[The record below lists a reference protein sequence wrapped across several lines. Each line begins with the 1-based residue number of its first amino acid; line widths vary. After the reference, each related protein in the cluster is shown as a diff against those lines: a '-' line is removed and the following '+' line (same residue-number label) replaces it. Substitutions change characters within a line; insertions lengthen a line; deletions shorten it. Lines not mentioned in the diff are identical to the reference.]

1 MARPAG
7 SGDLLR
13 SHSYTL
19 AMSLSDTSVLSITQS
34 LLSAGVLNRHE
45 CDAVHA
51 KATPLE
57 KVSALTA
64 TMMRKGPSA
73 YPNFYGALEEC
84 DPALYEQ
91 LTGIKARRPQIHPQT
106 PATTTAPSDST
117 VTYISIYDSTIT
129 NSIVGNDNELHL
141 PTTSYPVAR
150 EEG

>member
-1 MARPAG
+1 
-7 SGDLLR
+7 
-13 SHSYTL
+13 
-19 AMSLSDTSVLSITQS
+19 MSLSDTSVLSITQS

-84 DPALYEQ
+84 DPTLYEQ
-91 LTGIKARRPQIHPQT
+91 LTGIKGAWIICSLARSLGRPV
-106 PATTTAPSDST
+106 D
-117 VTYISIYDSTIT
+117 
-129 NSIVGNDNELHL
+129 L
-141 PTTSYPVAR
+141 VAL
-150 EEG
+150 